1 MTRWIK
7 ADDIGEILQAGMTVF
22 VAGATAEPREILQSL
37 AARGERCA
45 GVRFVSVS
53 VPGVNRFD
61 FSAFHPR
68 AASTAFLATA
78 ENRESIATG
87 RVDFIPLQY
96 GAIYSLLEREMQI
109 DAVLLQLPRVA
120 GEETVCLGISA
131 DFTPAVLDKAR
142 LVIGEINQRQPV
154 PADSPRM
161 PLARLDYALACDRP
175 VPTLARAVA
184 SDAVRSI
191 GSHASELIGDGDCIQ
206 IGIGAIPDAVLG
218 GLSGKNDLGI
228 HSGMISDGVMVL
240 AEAGNVTGSR
250 KSLDTGRIVSGVTL
264 GSQRLIDWAAA
275 APQLSV
281 RPVGYT
287 HDSGVIRRI
296 DNFVSINSALEV
308 DLFGQVNADMLE
320 GRQLSGTGGAVD
332 MMRGSALSRGG
343 RSIIALSSTA
353 DGGKVSRIVAA
364 LAPHTAATA
373 LRTDV
378 DYVVTEYGARRI
390 RQLPVPARA
399 MALIE
404 IAHPDF
410 RAQLRDQWDEMRRG
424 RRPV

>member
-7 ADDIGEILQAGMTVF
+7 ADDVGEILQAGMTVF
-22 VAGATAEPREILQSL
+22 VAGATAEPREILHSL
-37 AARGERCA
+37 AARGQRCA
-45 GVRFVSVS
+45 GVRFISVS
-53 VPGVNRFD
+53 LPGVNCFD

-87 RVDFIPLQY
+87 RVDFVPLQY

-142 LVIGEINQRQPV
+142 LVIGEINERQPV

-161 PLARLDYALACDRP
+161 PLTRLDYALACDRP

-191 GSHASELIGDGDCIQ
+191 GSHASELIRDGDCIQ

-264 GSQRLIDWAAA
+264 GSQRLIEWAAA
-275 APQLSV
+275 ASQLSV

-308 DLFGQVNADMLE
+308 DLFGQVNADMLG

-332 MMRGSALSRGG
+332 MMRGAVLSRGG

-410 RAQLRDQWDEMRRG
+410 RAQLRDQWDEMRRA
-424 RRPV
+424 RAPV